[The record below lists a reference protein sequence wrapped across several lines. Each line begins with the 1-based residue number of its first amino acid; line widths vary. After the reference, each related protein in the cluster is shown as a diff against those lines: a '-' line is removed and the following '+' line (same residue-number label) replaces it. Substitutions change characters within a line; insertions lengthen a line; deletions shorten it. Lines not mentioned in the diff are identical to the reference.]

1 MRCARTGLVAEIEHT
16 GGGSG
21 SEVRGTVYEEP
32 PHGVTRF
39 NAVDVDGALL
49 HDDGSNQKLV
59 KNARRK
65 KTRAKEKKNTSKG
78 TPLFAIRG
86 AVDARV
92 VATCLNTNETFV
104 LYDADVAALREAQSV
119 VQDVAFDLDANVDP
133 RGSFSVW
140 RSVTRLMRE
149 KKWDDARRAKSR
161 VEAAERRKRAARD
174 FVFEPRFFERDEV
187 RDTWVLRADA
197 EQEEG
202 EPRRAPSGRRGGR
215 REGDAAIDDA

>member
-1 MRCARTGLVAEIEHT
+1 L
-16 GGGSG
+16 
-21 SEVRGTVYEEP
+21 
-32 PHGVTRF
+32 
-39 NAVDVDGALL
+39 
-49 HDDGSNQKLV
+49 
-59 KNARRK
+59 K
-65 KTRAKEKKNTSKG
+65 KTRAKDKEKKNTSTG